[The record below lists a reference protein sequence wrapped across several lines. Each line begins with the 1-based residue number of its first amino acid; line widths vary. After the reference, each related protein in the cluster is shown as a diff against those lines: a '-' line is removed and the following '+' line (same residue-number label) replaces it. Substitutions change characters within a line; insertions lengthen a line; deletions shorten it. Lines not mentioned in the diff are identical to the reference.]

1 VSNRSLVGKLL
12 ALVCMGALLFPG
24 VLVAK
29 TTKRNARAAKR
40 GARIARV
47 AKPER
52 PARKSVAVVS
62 ARSLRMKSTSTT
74 TVRSARVSRTRSV
87 RTARRPH
94 RAPGSARDAVDEH
107 IHVRKGDTVENI
119 LAARGVGITE
129 AREWIAATVDV
140 FDLTKI
146 RPRQGLTLRFERQT
160 HTLESIRYEVDG
172 RKLLVAEQAGDGI
185 TARLEDL
192 PYFVEVK
199 GIAGR
204 IERGLREDTV
214 TAGVPARIAA
224 DLADIF
230 GWDVDVETGLKA
242 GDEFRVIYENIWQ
255 VGMASPQ
262 AGKVLAAELVVGGT
276 KQTAVLFEDANGAG
290 GYYAPT
296 GEAVSRVFLR
306 YPVEFT
312 EISSGFS
319 LNRFHP
325 IRRQVRPHWG
335 VDLAAP
341 QGTPVRAAADGS
353 VGVSGWESGLGTTVR
368 IQHANGV
375 ETTYGHLSAIAPAVV
390 VGAQI
395 ERGQVIGYVGSTG
408 LSTGPHLHYELAR
421 DGEHVDPLEFTCERE
436 QAIAPPLGKQFERA
450 KREVVRQLAAI
461 PATRQLTSLSLSTSV
476 LQAE

>member
-1 VSNRSLVGKLL
+1 VSNRSLVGKVL
-12 ALVCMGALLFPG
+12 ALACMGALLFPG
-24 VLVAK
+24 VLAAK
-29 TTKRNARAAKR
+29 TTKRSSRAAKR
-40 GARIARV
+40 SARHARA

-52 PARKSVAVVS
+52 PARKSVMIAS
-62 ARSLRMKSTSTT
+62 ARSLAMSSDAPMRT
-74 TVRSARVSRTRSV
+74 ARISHV
-87 RTARRPH
+87 RTARAVRRAR
-94 RAPGSARDAVDEH
+94 RAPGDARGTFDEH

-129 AREWIAATVDV
+129 AREWIAATADV

-146 RPRQGLTLRFERQT
+146 RPRQGLTLRFERET
-160 HTLESIRYEVDG
+160 HALESIRYEVDQ

-185 TARLEDL
+185 SARLEDL

-204 IERGLREDTV
+204 IDRGLREDTV

-224 DLADIF
+224 DLVDIF
-230 GWDVDVETGLKA
+230 GWDVDVETGLHS

-255 VGMASPQ
+255 VGMTTPQ

-276 KQTAVLFEDANGAG
+276 KQTAVLFEDADGGG

-296 GEAVSRVFLR
+296 GEAISRVFLR

-319 LNRFHP
+319 LDRFHP
-325 IRRQVRPHWG
+325 IRRERRPHWG

-353 VGVSGWESGLGTTVR
+353 VGVAGWESGLGTTVR
-368 IQHANGV
+368 IAHANGV
-375 ETTYGHLSAIAPAVV
+375 ESTYGHLSAIAPAVV
-390 VGAQI
+390 VGERV

-421 DGEHVDPLEFTCERE
+421 DGTHVDPLEFTCDRE
-436 QAIAPPLGKQFERA
+436 QAITPILVKQFERA
-450 KREVVRQLAAI
+450 KREVVRQMASI
-461 PATRQLTSLSLSTSV
+461 PATMQPTSLSMSATL